1 MRVCIL
7 CKQAGLE
14 PFLFPTKGSKRN
26 HQRVC
31 PLRPISGK
39 VELVEVDPEGDERED
54 PVLEDQLARW
64 GMGIGRKYLYLHPIL
79 DTRITVCAS
88 KISYN
93 YRENSPGFISQPST
107 LVALGSLEDMGQGV
121 VEVKE
126 VRELEGAE
134 AGAVAK
140 IGVLDG
146 ERRELWQQ
154 MEEKSEQLS
163 ETREELE
170 KAQTLSSR

>member
-39 VELVEVDPEGDERED
+39 VELVEVDPEGDEEHERED

-64 GMGIGRKYLYLHPIL
+64 GMGIGRKYLHPLVSIPYHPSAIL
-79 DTRITVCAS
+79 
-88 KISYN
+88 
-93 YRENSPGFISQPST
+93 
-107 LVALGSLEDMGQGV
+107 
-121 VEVKE
+121 
-126 VRELEGAE
+126 
-134 AGAVAK
+134 
-140 IGVLDG
+140 
-146 ERRELWQQ
+146 
-154 MEEKSEQLS
+154 
-163 ETREELE
+163 
-170 KAQTLSSR
+170 